1 MMEVLNNLRN
11 GKIEA
16 AFRPVEDEMFSFELD
31 GTLTADFTDEPS
43 GTVTGRITAGMIV
56 AEVEP
61 GPAEA
66 VYGFDGELRD
76 AVVDPETGKVSGDFM
91 GLLMSEPFGGLLVGT
106 FSGEYLK

>member
-11 GKIEA
+11 GKIAA
-16 AFRPVEDEMFSFELD
+16 AFRPVEDGMFSFELD

-56 AEVEP
+56 AEGEP

-76 AVVDPETGKVSGDFM
+76 AVIDPETGKVSGDLMGVFM
-91 GLLMSEPFGGLLVGT
+91 NSPVNALLMGT
-106 FSGEYLK
+106 FSGEFLK